1 MRESGRAF
9 FLLSSQLSR
18 LDSLDDFL
26 LVSFSRV
33 FLLAS
38 TNCCIL
44 FSIFL
49 KNETNNKKSCE
60 INTLLSG
67 TTAVGHFHRKVPG
80 QSNCNIHIP
89 YYFPTKSVK
98 NPVSWKSSKKICRF
112 LAAISS
118 SCSHPFKYFFH
129 LQTSFVGNTVYFV
142 RFYLQISLDGL
153 PNS

>member
-1 MRESGRAF
+1 MPLVNRLIVRMRESGRAF

-89 YYFPTKSVK
+89 YYFHTKSVK
-98 NPVSWKSSKKICRF
+98 NPELKIFKK
-112 LAAISS
+112 
-118 SCSHPFKYFFH
+118 
-129 LQTSFVGNTVYFV
+129 
-142 RFYLQISLDGL
+142 YLQILSSQIIILFSSLHIYFSFTDEFCW
-153 PNS
+153 